1 MTLALDVVDLVMA
14 YGSRPVLDGASLA
27 VEPGEVVALL
37 GPNGA
42 GKSTFAS
49 AIAGLRPATGG
60 VVRVCGID
68 VARDVRR
75 AQSCLGVAM
84 QDTAVYPTDTVA
96 ENLRYFA
103 RLAGLG
109 PKAAA
114 QRIEHTVPA
123 LGLTQLLD
131 RKAGALSGGER
142 RRLHTALAL
151 VHSPRLVLLDEPTVG
166 ADVESRTMLLHL
178 VREVAASGTAVLYT
192 THYLAEVEDL
202 RARVAVLH
210 GGTIAVEGSVDEIVS
225 RHGHGRIDLTF
236 SEDIPPELAALG
248 TVVDRTIV
256 IRSASPG
263 SDLPR
268 LLPRLGETAD
278 LLVDVRLTRPSLE
291 AAYMTLVGS
300 GATPDST
307 PDTEPEE
314 TTR

>member
-1 MTLALDVVDLVMA
+1 MNPALDVRDLVMS
-14 YGSRPVLDGASLA
+14 YGDRRVLDGVSLQIQ
-27 VEPGEVVALL
+27 PGAVVALL

-49 AIAGLRPATGG
+49 AIAGLRRPSGG

-68 VARDVRR
+68 VTADLRS

-109 PKAAA
+109 PKGAA
-114 QRIEHTVPA
+114 RKVDLIVPA
-123 LGLTQLLD
+123 LGLVDLLE
-131 RKAGALSGGER
+131 RKAGTLSGGER

-166 ADVESRTMLLHL
+166 ADVESRGLLLRL
-178 VREVAASGTAVLYT
+178 VEEVAAEGTAVLYT

-210 GGTIAVEGSVDEIVS
+210 GGTIVVEGSVDEIIG
-225 RHGHGRIDLTF
+225 RHGHGRIELVF
-236 SEDIPPELAALG
+236 SADVPAELSALG
-248 TVVDRTIV
+248 TIEGRTIV
-256 IRSASPG
+256 VGSSRPG

-268 LLPRLGETAD
+268 LLPQLGELAD
-278 LLVDVRLTRPSLE
+278 ALVDVRLMRPSLE
-291 AAYMTLVGS
+291 AAYLTLVGS
-300 GATPDST
+300 TTANGSEPAFQ
-307 PDTEPEE
+307 PEE
-314 TTR
+314 AST